1 MSSIEKKIIDFFIRY
16 KEIAFLSIITI
27 LACVVRFSV
36 RKFESADY
44 EVCLKGWYYY
54 FCDNGGL
61 RGLSRQVGNYP
72 IIYQFFIAL
81 MTYIPINELY
91 LYKMISIVFD
101 FILAI
106 SVGLLVNHLV
116 GVKAVIS
123 SQFCLSYSTV
133 LFLPT
138 VFMNSAVWAQCD
150 VIYTAFVILSIYYL
164 IKDKFNISF
173 FFLGIALAFKIQTIF
188 VLPFILVYYVCTRK
202 FRITKLLISLFSF
215 WIMSLPG
222 FIFGRSLLSPFKWLV
237 GLTGDDKAMQCGLP
251 NIWNIITV
259 DYEYF
264 STYAIIVSIV
274 ILGISLIYILFKKLS
289 FENHTFMLY
298 YLAWSVWTCIMF
310 LPGMHE
316 RYSYIL
322 CMILLVC
329 LVFTK
334 RISVLICFIVEQ
346 ICIISTYMQFLYSNG
361 LDIRFVSLIY
371 IGLYICFSIML
382 YNESR
387 KGLSVQVRE

>member
-61 RGLSRQVGNYP
+61 RGLSQQVGNYP

-116 GVKAVIS
+116 GVKVVIT

-150 VIYTAFVILSIYYL
+150 VIYTVFVILSIYYL
-164 IKDKFNISF
+164 VKDKFNISF
-173 FFLGIALAFKIQTIF
+173 VFFGIALAFKIQTIF

-222 FIFGRSLLSPFKWLV
+222 FIFGRSLLSPFQWLV

-251 NIWNIITV
+251 NLWNIITV

-289 FENHTFMLY
+289 FENHTFILY

-329 LVFTK
+329 LIFTK

-361 LDIRFVSLIY
+361 LDIRFVSMVY

-382 YNESR
+382 YNESK
-387 KGLSVQVRE
+387 KGLPVQV